1 MIRATSVY
9 LPAEIGGAARNTAL
23 GYDGGMKYALL
34 ILATTALGAQGL
46 KFDFVSDKSA
56 PGFQKALPGAMYSD
70 ETGYGFED
78 AAKQP
83 PFYFSIRVPEEG
95 NYRVTVTLGDP
106 DRKSTRLNSSH
117 LGISYAVFCLKKK
130 NDHKIKFSTP
140 FLSVTLFFGDMTTTT
155 Q

>member
-95 NYRVTVTLGDP
+95 NYRHGEKFYPAGGD
-106 DRKSTRLNSSH
+106 KGSS
-117 LGISYAVFCLKKK
+117 GRGAYRGYAR
-130 NDHKIKFSTP
+130 SATP
-140 FLSVTLFFGDMTTTT
+140 ASRRSL
-155 Q
+155 